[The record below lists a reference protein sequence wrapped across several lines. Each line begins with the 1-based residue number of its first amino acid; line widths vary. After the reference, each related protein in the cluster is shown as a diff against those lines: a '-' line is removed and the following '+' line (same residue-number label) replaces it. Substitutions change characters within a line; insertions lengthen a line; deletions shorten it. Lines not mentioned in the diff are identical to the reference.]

1 MTCLRGVVSVAGA
14 EVLRAD
20 PLVDALVVEEEDE
33 VAAVV
38 AEVFAA
44 VGFAE
49 LEGGAAAGAEPP
61 LSPGS

>member
-1 MTCLRGVVSVAGA
+1 MRGAVSVAGA

-20 PLVDALVVEEEDE
+20 PLVDVLAVVDEDE
-33 VAAVV
+33 AVAVV
-38 AEVFAA
+38 AEVCAA

-49 LEGGAAAGAEPP
+49 FAGGEAAGAEPP